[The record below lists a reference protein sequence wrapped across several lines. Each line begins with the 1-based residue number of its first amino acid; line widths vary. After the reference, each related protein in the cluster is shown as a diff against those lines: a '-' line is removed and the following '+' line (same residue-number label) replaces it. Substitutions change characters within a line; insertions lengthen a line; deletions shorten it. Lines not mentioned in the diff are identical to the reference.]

1 MKLLIAEDERDLN
14 QLLYRKLSSEGY
26 TVDAV
31 RNGEDAWNLLICE
44 HYDLVLLDVMMPRMN
59 GFDLLQKMRENGYQ
73 IPVLL
78 LTARDG
84 IEDRVTGLELGADD
98 YLLKPFSM
106 DELLARIHAVLRR
119 STGLAP
125 DILKIGDLTLDI
137 EQKKVIRA
145 GKEIELSSKE
155 FSVLLCLIE
164 SCGKVLSREQILDR
178 AWNQNYVGES
188 NIVDVYI
195 RYLREKIDRPF
206 EKKLI
211 YTIRGVGYAIR
222 NPEEEQD
229 S

>member
-155 FSVLLCLIE
+155 FSVLWTFI
-164 SCGKVLSREQILDR
+164 SGICGRK
-178 AWNQNYVGES
+178 
-188 NIVDVYI
+188 
-195 RYLREKIDRPF
+195 
-206 EKKLI
+206 
-211 YTIRGVGYAIR
+211 
-222 NPEEEQD
+222 
-229 S
+229 